1 MLKIALLAL
10 WIASWVVPV
19 GTAGAKGANMNDTN
33 DQNKSSAGD
42 ERPADIETATL
53 AGGCF
58 WCLEAVFEELEG
70 VRRVLSGYAGGSV
83 KNPTYQDVCSGT
95 TGHAEVVR
103 IEFDPGVVGYGEL
116 LDVFFAIHDPT
127 TLNRQGADVGSQYR
141 SAIFYHD
148 ERQKQI
154 ADEKIIEIDTSK
166 RFDRP
171 VVTQLEPATVFYE
184 AEDYHQDYFK
194 LNPEAGYC
202 RAVIEPKLFK
212 FRDLYGDKLK

>member
-1 MLKIALLAL
+1 MLKIAMLVL
-10 WIASWVVPV
+10 WVFGQTAPV
-19 GTAGAKGANMNDTN
+19 CWAAERGVEMNDTS
-33 DQNKSSAGD
+33 KPSASGKP
-42 ERPADIETATL
+42 PAKVEIATL

-58 WCLEAVFEELEG
+58 WCLEAVFEELDG
-70 VRRVLSGYAGGSV
+70 VHRVLSGYTGGSV
-83 KNPTYQDVCSGT
+83 RKPTYRDVCSGT

-103 IEFDPGVVGYGEL
+103 IEFSPDVIDYEEL

-154 ADEKIIEIDTSK
+154 ADGKIIEIDSSD
-166 RFDRP
+166 RFGRP
-171 VVTQLEPATVFYE
+171 VVTQLEPAAEFYE

-194 LNPEAGYC
+194 LNPDAGYC

-212 FRDLYGDKLK
+212 FRELFGDRLK